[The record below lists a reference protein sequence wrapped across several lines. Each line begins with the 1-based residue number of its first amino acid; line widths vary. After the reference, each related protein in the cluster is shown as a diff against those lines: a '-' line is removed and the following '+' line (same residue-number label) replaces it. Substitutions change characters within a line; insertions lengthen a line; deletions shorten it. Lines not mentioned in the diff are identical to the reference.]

1 MNEKDKDS
9 ILDSENIAGNNNN
22 NSSVS
27 NSNSSS
33 SSSNDSVWRRGYI
46 QGNTFSN
53 KEIQY
58 RIHNGRA
65 IFEGDIIIAETPK
78 EIEKLNHRLVKGV
91 GRRGD
96 KFRWPRAEIPY
107 VIQSTLPNQ
116 NRVNDAIR
124 HWQENTPIRF
134 IRRTDINSQYYPN
147 YVSFKQYV
155 PTRQEQENQEEIFH
169 CSSPIGMQT
178 RGEQSII
185 ISDECVTGDVIHEI
199 GHTVGLWHEQS
210 REDRDKFI

>member
-9 ILDSENIAGNNNN
+9 NLDSENIVG
-22 NSSVS
+22 
-27 NSNSSS
+27 NSNSS

-58 RIHNGRA
+58 RVHDGRA

-78 EIEKLNHRLVKGV
+78 EIEKLNHKLVKGV

-107 VIQSTLPNQ
+107 VYNPHFQIKI
-116 NRVNDAIR
+116 V
-124 HWQENTPIRF
+124 
-134 IRRTDINSQYYPN
+134 
-147 YVSFKQYV
+147 
-155 PTRQEQENQEEIFH
+155 
-169 CSSPIGMQT
+169 
-178 RGEQSII
+178 
-185 ISDECVTGDVIHEI
+185 
-199 GHTVGLWHEQS
+199 
-210 REDRDKFI
+210 

>member
-9 ILDSENIAGNNNN
+9 NLDSEKIVGNN

-33 SSSNDSVWRRGYI
+33 SNDSVWLRGYI

-58 RIHNGRA
+58 RIQNGRA

-78 EIEKLNHRLVKGV
+78 EIEKLNHKLVKGV

-96 KFRWPRAEIPY
+96 KFRWLRAEIPY
-107 VIQSTLPNQ
+107 VIQPTLPNQ
-116 NRVNDAIR
+116 NRVNDAIK

-134 IRRTDINSQYYPN
+134 IRRTDTNSQYYPN

-155 PTRQEQENQEEIFH
+155 LTRENKKNHRKFSIVHHLLECKEGV
-169 CSSPIGMQT
+169 SSP
-178 RGEQSII
+178 
-185 ISDECVTGDVIHEI
+185 
-199 GHTVGLWHEQS
+199 
-210 REDRDKFI
+210 

>member
-9 ILDSENIAGNNNN
+9 NLDSENIAGNNNNN

-78 EIEKLNHRLVKGV
+78 EIEKLNH
-91 GRRGD
+91 
-96 KFRWPRAEIPY
+96 
-107 VIQSTLPNQ
+107 
-116 NRVNDAIR
+116 
-124 HWQENTPIRF
+124 
-134 IRRTDINSQYYPN
+134 
-147 YVSFKQYV
+147 
-155 PTRQEQENQEEIFH
+155 
-169 CSSPIGMQT
+169 
-178 RGEQSII
+178 
-185 ISDECVTGDVIHEI
+185 
-199 GHTVGLWHEQS
+199 
-210 REDRDKFI
+210 